1 MSTGNPYMN
10 PTGTSTSPPPYSSGG
25 FNWQP
30 AATGFW
36 GFASDIFTAKQR
48 RKLEREARQWN
59 LEQWHRVNRYNHPT
73 EQMARLTA
81 AGLNPNLIYGSSP
94 GSAVGN
100 AGAVAPG
107 QAPKFSLSNPMIPFM
122 DTKVKQATSN
132 NLKSVTDLNN
142 VKALTE
148 VEKTGLT
155 KAQKD
160 TVQGTLMS
168 NIEIAENQASLGAQQ
183 VLQEKLRTKAL
194 SNKQTGLI
202 ARYAAETRKAMAE
215 RDIAKLRIN
224 VEQLNSE
231 LASYGIRPTDPYW
244 YRAIGLGLGWT
255 SDKIQGAT
263 KLIRQE
269 YNRITNKN

>member
-1 MSTGNPYMN
+1 MRNNISETTGPTPS
-10 PTGTSTSPPPYSSGG
+10 PTGGAGSIWGPIISGG
-25 FNWQP
+25 MQM
-30 AATGFW
+30 G
-36 GFASDIFTAKQR
+36 SDYLSNKQR
-48 RKLEREARQWN
+48 QKLEADARKFNREMWELQN
-59 LEQWHRVNRYNHPT
+59 KYNHPLQ
-73 EQMARLTA
+73 QMARLKE

-107 QAPKFSLSNPMIPFM
+107 KAPEYNMRNPMNSFM
-122 DTKVKQATSN
+122 NTRVQQAQTN

-148 VEKTGLT
+148 VEKSQMARYEKELL
-155 KAQKD
+155 K
-160 TVQGTLMS
+160 GTLFS
-168 NIEIAENQASLGAQQ
+168 NIEIAKNNASLGAQQ
-183 VLQEKLRTKAL
+183 VLQEKLKTKAL

-202 ARYAAETRKAMAE
+202 ARYAAETRKAIAE
-215 RDIAKLRIN
+215 KDIADLRIN

-244 YRAIGLGLGWT
+244 YRAIGLGLGWA

-263 KLIRQE
+263 EAIQKE
-269 YNRITNKN
+269 FNRITNKN

>member
-1 MSTGNPYMN
+1 MRNNFSGTTG
-10 PTGTSTSPPPYSSGG
+10 PTPSPMGGGGQIWGPVVSAGLQMGTDYLSY
-25 FNWQP
+25 Q
-30 AATGFW
+30 
-36 GFASDIFTAKQR
+36 QR
-48 RKLEREARQWN
+48 KKLEADARKFNREMWELQN
-59 LEQWHRVNRYNHPT
+59 KYNHPL
-73 EQMARLTA
+73 QKMARLKD

-107 QAPKFSLSNPMIPFM
+107 KAPEFNVRNPMNAFM
-122 DTKVKQATSN
+122 TAKVQQAQSN

-148 VEKTGLT
+148 LERTGLT
-155 KAQKD
+155 RANKELI
-160 TVQGTLMS
+160 QGTLMS

-183 VLQEKLRTKAL
+183 VLQEKLKTKAL

-202 ARYAAETRKAMAE
+202 ARYASETRKAMAE

-244 YRAIGLGLGWT
+244 YRAIGLGLGWA
-255 SDKIQGAT
+255 SDKIKGAT
-263 KLIRQE
+263 EAIRTE
-269 YNRITNKN
+269 YNRITNNKN